1 MVIGL
6 KNYESRGKDMKIIDD
21 KGKLFGLI
29 NIIDLF
35 ISIML
40 ILLIGFGAFK
50 VLRVNPTVAVNT
62 EKVTMVYFIQ
72 EVRDVTLNAI
82 EEGEIAKDYD
92 KNTVY
97 GKIVKKEAFPAKK
110 MVETADGKVV
120 EAEVPNRYDVKVYI
134 EGDAVVSKTGI
145 YMGSQELRIGYTAA
159 IKGKKFGTRGFIYDV
174 IINE

>member
-1 MVIGL
+1 
-6 KNYESRGKDMKIIDD
+6 MKIID
-21 KGKLFGLI
+21 KRGRLFGLI

-40 ILLIGFGAFK
+40 IVLIGFGAYK
-50 VLRVNPTVAVNT
+50 VLKVNPTVAVNT
-62 EKVTMVYFIQ
+62 QKVTMVYFIQ
-72 EVRDVTLNAI
+72 EVRDVTFNAI

-110 MVETADGKVV
+110 MVETSDGRVV
-120 EAEVPNRYDVKVYI
+120 EAEIPGKYDVKIYI

-145 YMGSQELRIGYTAA
+145 YMGNQEVRVGYNAA
-159 IKGKKFGTRGFIYDV
+159 VKGRKFGVRGFIYDL
-174 IINE
+174 ILNE